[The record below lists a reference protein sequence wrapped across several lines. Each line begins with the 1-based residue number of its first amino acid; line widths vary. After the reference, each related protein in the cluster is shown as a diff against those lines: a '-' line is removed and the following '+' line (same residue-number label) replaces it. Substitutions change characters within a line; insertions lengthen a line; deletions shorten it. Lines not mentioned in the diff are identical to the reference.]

1 MKRVLVSLAFGL
13 ICLLIGLAVGICLAP
28 QLKLNGAPV
37 WLVSVASKIPGT
49 KVVGAADK
57 DGTIETYDYPTIKWR
72 AKPLAGK
79 EGAIVQ
85 LWTTY
90 ENSVA
95 PAGQVSGNLKYRLT
109 VFKAPEKQQCEVQL
123 LDKDGFKLM
132 QFDATDFHQMPGSAD
147 IMEARD
153 SNQCTEDLYRRVQD
167 YSIK

>member
-1 MKRVLVSLAFGL
+1 MRRALVSLGFG
-13 ICLLIGLAVGICLAP
+13 IVCLLLGMVAGVAIAP
-28 QLKLNGAPV
+28 QLKMNGSPA

-49 KVVGAADK
+49 KVVGTADK
-57 DGTIETYDYPTIKWR
+57 DGTIEIYDYPTIKWR

-79 EGAIVQ
+79 DGAIVQ

-90 ENSVA
+90 EA
-95 PAGQVSGNLKYRLT
+95 ATQAGQASGNMKYKLT
-109 VFKAPEKQQCEVQL
+109 VFKAPDKQQCEVQL

-132 QFDATDFHQMPGSAD
+132 QFDASDFHQMPGSAD

-153 SNQCTEDLYRRVQD
+153 SNPCTEDLYRRVQD